1 MLAVKKVAFSGCNL
15 LYLTIL
21 MLINGWIK
29 NPEWWNVERVH
40 FADSWR
46 FGTFFWRSLSENV
59 CLMKQRIRRQVF
71 KRANKIRNYW
81 RELPCFPFCKE
92 EPTPNGYLYRLKRF
106 AICIWMHHSD
116 TSARF
121 LWLFES
127 NCCFTIYFNKWARV
141 RIQSEAC
148 YKIYLFFSFLKAT
161 KMK

>member
-121 LWLFES
+121 LWLFEI
-127 NCCFTIYFNKWARV
+127 NYCFTKLVGKGSNPV
-141 RIQSEAC
+141 RGILQDMFF
-148 YKIYLFFSFLKAT
+148 FFSHFLKAT